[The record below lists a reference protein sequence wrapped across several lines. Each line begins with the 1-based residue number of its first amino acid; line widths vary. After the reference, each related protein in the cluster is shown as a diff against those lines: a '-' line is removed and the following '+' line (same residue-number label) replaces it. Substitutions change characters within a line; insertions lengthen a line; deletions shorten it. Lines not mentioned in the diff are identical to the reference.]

1 MTIKAVQENVTPLK
15 NEKIKTTT
23 RLITKLMA
31 APEMADKTMM
41 CLEKFNFRNKSPRL
55 TIDTIP
61 IDVASEKKPQITLAN
76 KRATG
81 KWGTSPPKRKNR
93 MKTIYMI
100 VKVIKGFK
108 IDQR

>member
-1 MTIKAVQENVTPLK
+1 M
-15 NEKIKTTT
+15 
-23 RLITKLMA
+23 TKLIA
-31 APEMADKTMM
+31 APEIVDKTMM

-61 IDVASEKKPQITLAN
+61 MEVASEKNPQTTLAN

-93 MKTIYMI
+93 MKTIYI
-100 VKVIKGFK
+100 ILKVIKGFK

>member
-1 MTIKAVQENVTPLK
+1 MK
-15 NEKIKTTT
+15 NQDNNQVND
-23 RLITKLMA
+23 KLMA
-31 APEMADKTMM
+31 APEIADKTMI

-61 IDVASEKKPQITLAN
+61 MEVASEKAPDYIGQQEGNWEMGHI
-76 KRATG
+76 
-81 KWGTSPPKRKNR
+81 PPKRKNR

-100 VKVIKGFK
+100 VRVIKGFK